1 MRYRPARSC
10 DHPDQGEIGSVLG
23 VEDVVTAQDSCVQTA
38 LVRAHR
44 AAVIDTLSGT
54 GISAEVVAGSWP
66 AVLEDPGSRFPLRRQ
81 GRADRV
87 DKQVVGVSG
96 EIQAS
101 QGATDLSLSREQCYA
116 WSSACKRF
124 SGRPGI
130 PGAALLCR
138 AH

>member
-1 MRYRPARSC
+1 MFETE
-10 DHPDQGEIGSVLG
+10 QI
-23 VEDVVTAQDSCVQTA
+23 VTAQHGRMQTA
-38 LVRAHR
+38 GSSRTSTPGV
-44 AAVIDTLSGT
+44 DTRGGSRIG
-54 GISAEVVAGSWP
+54 AEVVARPRP
-66 AVLEDPGSRFPLRRQ
+66 AVLEDAGSRFPLRRQ

-101 QGATDLSLSREQCYA
+101 QGATDLRLSREQCYA